1 MKKPNVT
8 LKKISY
14 YERMSE
20 ETNCFAA
27 DLYINGKKVAEV
39 KNDGQGGCTDYR
51 SLTNEDDEIIKQ
63 AEEYFK
69 SLPEKKIDGY
79 NFMLQPTLEL
89 EIDEQFEAYLK
100 AKEEKKKLKLMETAI
115 LIGKPNS
122 MTYSYMKQKV
132 KLSQFPVDALQSFI
146 DKIKKTHCTDGKV
159 ILNTNLEQLGIKV

>member
-1 MKKPNVT
+1 MKKPKVT

-27 DLYINGKKVAEV
+27 DLYINGKKVGEV

-63 AEEYFK
+63 TEAYFK
-69 SLPEKKIDGY
+69 TLPKVKPDGY
-79 NFMLQPTLEL
+79 TFTYQPTLES
-89 EIDEQFEAYLK
+89 EIDDLFEAYLK
-100 AKEEKKKLKLMETAI
+100 AREEKKKLKLMETAI

-122 MTYSYMKQKV
+122 MTYSYIKQRV
-132 KLSQFPVDALQSFI
+132 KLSQFPVNVLQSFI
-146 DKIKKTHCTDGKV
+146 DKIKAQHCTDGKV
-159 ILNTNLEQLGIKV
+159 ILNTNLQQLGIKV